1 MPPTDGKP
9 AVAQTEDADV
19 PKEDSRSV
27 KSEKHLDS
35 DRGSQEEEP
44 SCATKQANYYSERV
58 LETIIESSRL
68 EEIKLAIKA
77 VMEDD
82 YNILQADTIKEK

>member
-1 MPPTDGKP
+1 
-9 AVAQTEDADV
+9 
-19 PKEDSRSV
+19 
-27 KSEKHLDS
+27 
-35 DRGSQEEEP
+35 
-44 SCATKQANYYSERV
+44 V

>member
-1 MPPTDGKP
+1 LPPTDGKP
-9 AVAQTEDADV
+9 AAAQTEDADV

-44 SCATKQANYYSERV
+44 SCATKQAN
-58 LETIIESSRL
+58 
-68 EEIKLAIKA
+68 
-77 VMEDD
+77 
-82 YNILQADTIKEK
+82 